1 MRRYLY
7 GISVRG
13 ASHIRKGTEC
23 QDSCR
28 VESLSDSAAV
38 IAAADG
44 HGSESCPFSSIGAK
58 IAVEVF
64 CSSMK
69 EILGS
74 FEGSSYML
82 RSYLS
87 REGNMK
93 IPESIE
99 TEWKRRVMLDHIRNG
114 REPLV
119 SEPDADGAAGVYK
132 LYGTTLLG
140 LLITTEFVFA
150 FQIGDG
156 DIVLTCRNGVQ
167 YAVESEKILGVE
179 TYSLSSAN
187 AWKKST
193 VSVFPSPG
201 QDQLPYMYIMSTDG
215 MVNSHRSQKD
225 FEKTCMDYYDI
236 AVKYGFGMVSSGL
249 EGWLSE
255 TSRLG
260 CGDDI
265 TLVMAYFDTDNGKTA
280 NPGINKRKLR
290 KRHKH
295 VRHGRGKWDRR
306 RARYYRR

>member
-99 TEWKRRVMLDHIRNG
+99 TEWKRCVMLDHISSG

-119 SEPDADGAAGVYK
+119 SEPDADGASGVYK

-156 DIVLTCRNGVQ
+156 DIVLTGRNGVQ

-215 MVNSHRSQKD
+215 MANSHRSQKD
-225 FEKTCMDYYDI
+225 FEKTCMDYYEI
-236 AVKYGFGMVSSGL
+236 AMKYGFGMVSSRL